1 VVALL
6 ARKRHP
12 YFNFHQMARKKNI
25 QSKQQFD
32 SGLVLEKSGDI
43 PGALKFYGKSVTTDP
58 SNSHAWNRQ
67 MILHRKSGSKEEE
80 VKLIKT
86 AITEYQN
93 AAKLKHQEWMNENK
107 EKADSTRELAEV
119 LGLLEPSGLPKNV
132 DAIVEKWQT
141 RLYLL
146 EYRIKNSRKK
156 KTPAKKKAG
165 VESKKVKPK
174 TDKSIAKSVSKNVST
189 KAAKNNMPNK
199 NQPNDQRTK
208 DD

>member
-1 VVALL
+1 
-6 ARKRHP
+6 
-12 YFNFHQMARKKNI
+12 MARKKNI

-32 SGLVLEKSGDI
+32 SALALEKSGDI
-43 PGALKFYGKSVTTDP
+43 QAALKLYGKSVTTDP

-67 MILHRKSGSKEEE
+67 IILYRKGSSKEEE

-86 AITEYQN
+86 AITEYQK
-93 AAKLKHQEWMNENK
+93 AAQLKHQEWMNENK

-132 DAIVEKWQT
+132 DVILEKWQT

-156 KTPAKKKAG
+156 KTPAKKKTG
-165 VESKKVKPK
+165 IQSKTPKNKKVKP
-174 TDKSIAKSVSKNVST
+174 TTKSVIKKSVTKPSKQ
-189 KAAKNNMPNK
+189 KP
-199 NQPNDQRTK
+199 R
-208 DD
+208 

>member
-1 VVALL
+1 
-6 ARKRHP
+6 
-12 YFNFHQMARKKNI
+12 MARKKNI

-32 SGLVLEKSGDI
+32 SAIALEKSGDI
-43 PGALKFYGKSVTTDP
+43 QAALKLYGKSVTTDP

-67 MILHRKSGSKEEE
+67 MILYRKGNSKEEE

-86 AITEYQN
+86 AITEYQK
-93 AAKLKHQEWMNENK
+93 AAQSKHQEWMNENK

-132 DAIVEKWQT
+132 DAILEKWQT

-146 EYRIKNSRKK
+146 EFRIKNARKK

-165 VESKKVKPK
+165 VESKNPTPK
-174 TDKSIAKSVSKNVST
+174 IIKSKTKSVDKKSTT
-189 KAAKNNMPNK
+189 KASKQKPRKRAP
-199 NQPNDQRTK
+199 
-208 DD
+208 